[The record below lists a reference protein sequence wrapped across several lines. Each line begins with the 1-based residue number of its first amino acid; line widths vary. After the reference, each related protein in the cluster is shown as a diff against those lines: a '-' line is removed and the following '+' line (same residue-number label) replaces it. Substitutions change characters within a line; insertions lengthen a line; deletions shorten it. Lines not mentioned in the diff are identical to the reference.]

1 MRPSFTVALLLILSL
16 TLSEQAQGIRLGK
29 WDFMSS
35 LLGANKEE
43 HKPIIDHEKEIITS
57 SRNSRK
63 LFSTTTVTTP
73 PSSTSTTTSKNN
85 NEKNGGREEEKYS
98 SNNNANSLKTTIT
111 TSDNDDDDDDQ
122 HPDQYEPYSEAV
134 DLAEMDYSPAR
145 RKTPIHN

>member
-57 SRNSRK
+57 SSNKAVKNNDKDEEGNNIMCKDGECSGNSRK

-73 PSSTSTTTSKNN
+73 PSSTSTTTSK
-85 NEKNGGREEEKYS
+85 
-98 SNNNANSLKTTIT
+98 TTIT
-111 TSDNDDDDDDQ
+111 TSDIDDDQ